1 MAIAL
6 RLRNRLGHVTVQGKQ
21 KDEIMYII
29 VAGGGDVGLSL
40 TRLLQEEGHE
50 AVLVEKDPARY
61 AKLSEELGEAA
72 ILGDAAELG
81 TLMDMGANRAD
92 VLVAVTGTDQDNL
105 VICQLAKLIYL
116 IPRTIAK
123 VNDPKNE
130 ELFSSLGVDAT
141 VSSTGIIA
149 SLIEEKID
157 AGMAIPLLAF
167 KECGVEIFK
176 TQLSTESAIIHK
188 KISKLDLPK
197 DLIIIAAMRGSQV
210 IIPKGDTEFLPGD
223 TVIMLIREER
233 KEEFKKLF
241 LEAV

>member
-1 MAIAL
+1 
-6 RLRNRLGHVTVQGKQ
+6 
-21 KDEIMYII
+21 MYII

-61 AKLSEELGEAA
+61 AKLSEELGETA

-130 ELFSSLGVDAT
+130 ELFSSLGVDST

-176 TQLSTESAIIHK
+176 TQLSTESAIINK
-188 KISKLDLPK
+188 KISQLDLPK
-197 DLIIIAAMRGSQV
+197 DLIIIAALRGNQV
-210 IIPKGDTEFLPGD
+210 IIPKGDTVFLPGD
-223 TVIMLIREER
+223 TIIMLIREES
-233 KEEFKKLF
+233 KEQFKRLF

>member
-1 MAIAL
+1 
-6 RLRNRLGHVTVQGKQ
+6 
-21 KDEIMYII
+21 MYIVI
-29 VAGGGDVGLSL
+29 VGGGDVGLSL

-61 AKLSEELGEAA
+61 SKLSDELGESV
-72 ILGDAAELG
+72 ILGDGAELG
-81 TLMDMGANRAD
+81 TLLDLGANRAD

-167 KECGVEIFK
+167 KEGGVEIFK
-176 TQLSTESAIIHK
+176 AQLSKESSLINK
-188 KISKLDLPK
+188 KISKLEVPK
-197 DLIIIAAMRGSQV
+197 DCIIIAALRGNEV
-210 IIPKGDTEFLPGD
+210 IIPKGDTVFQEGD
-223 TVIMLIREER
+223 TIIMLIRKES
-233 KEEFKKLF
+233 KEEFKRLF

>member
-1 MAIAL
+1 
-6 RLRNRLGHVTVQGKQ
+6 
-21 KDEIMYII
+21 MYII
-29 VAGGGDVGLSL
+29 VVGGGDVGLSL
-40 TRLLQEEGHE
+40 TRLLQEHGHE
-50 AVLVEKDPARY
+50 VVLVEKDPARY
-61 AKLSEELGEAA
+61 AKLSDDLGEAV
-72 ILGDAAELG
+72 IMGDGAELG
-81 TLMDMGANRAD
+81 TLLDMGANRAD

-123 VNDPKNE
+123 VNDPRNE

-141 VSSTGIIA
+141 VSSTGLIA

-157 AGMAIPLLAF
+157 AGMTIPLLTF

-176 TQLSTESAIIHK
+176 TQLSAESAIINK
-188 KISKLDLPK
+188 KISQLELPK

-223 TVIMLIREER
+223 TVIMLIREES
-233 KEEFKKLF
+233 KEEFKRLF

>member
-1 MAIAL
+1 
-6 RLRNRLGHVTVQGKQ
+6 
-21 KDEIMYII
+21 MYII
-29 VAGGGDVGLSL
+29 IVGGGDVGLSL
-40 TRLLQEEGHE
+40 TRLLQEHGHE
-50 AVLVEKDPARY
+50 VVLVEKGPARY
-61 AKLSEELGEAA
+61 AKLSDDLGEAV
-72 ILGDAAELG
+72 IMGDGAELG
-81 TLMDMGANRAD
+81 TLLDMGANRAD

-123 VNDPKNE
+123 VNDPRNE

-167 KECGVEIFK
+167 KECGLEIFK
-176 TQLSTESAIIHK
+176 TQLSTESSIIKK
-188 KISKLDLPK
+188 KISQLDLPK

-210 IIPKGDTEFLPGD
+210 IIPKGDTVFLPGD
-223 TVIMLIREER
+223 TIIMLI
-233 KEEFKKLF
+233 KEENKEAFKRLF

>member
-1 MAIAL
+1 
-6 RLRNRLGHVTVQGKQ
+6 
-21 KDEIMYII
+21 MYII
-29 VAGGGDVGLSL
+29 IVGGGDVGLSL

-50 AVLVEKDPARY
+50 AVLVEKNPLRY
-61 AKLSEELGEAA
+61 SKLSDELGESV
-72 ILGDAAELG
+72 ILGDGAELG
-81 TLMDMGANRAD
+81 TLLDMGANRAD
-92 VLVAVTGTDQDNL
+92 VLVAVTGTDADNL

-141 VSSTGIIA
+141 VSSTGLIA

-176 TQLSTESAIIHK
+176 TQLSTESSIIKK
-188 KISKLDLPK
+188 KISQLDLPK
-197 DLIIIAAMRGSQV
+197 DLIIIAALRGSQV
-210 IIPKGDTEFLPGD
+210 IIPKGDTVFLPGD
-223 TVIMLIREER
+223 TIIMLIREDS
-233 KEEFKKLF
+233 KEEFKRLF

>member
-1 MAIAL
+1 
-6 RLRNRLGHVTVQGKQ
+6 
-21 KDEIMYII
+21 MYII
-29 VAGGGDVGLSL
+29 IVGGGDVGLSL
-40 TRLLQEEGHE
+40 TRLLQEHGNEV
-50 AVLVEKDPARY
+50 VLVEKDPARY
-61 AKLSEELGEAA
+61 AKLSDDLGEAV
-72 ILGDAAELG
+72 IMGDGAELG
-81 TLMDMGANRAD
+81 TLLDMGANRAD

-123 VNDPKNE
+123 VNDPRNE

-167 KECGVEIFK
+167 KECGLEIFK
-176 TQLSTESAIIHK
+176 TQLSTESSIIKK
-188 KISKLDLPK
+188 KISQLDLPK

-210 IIPKGDTEFLPGD
+210 IIPKGDTVFLPGD
-223 TVIMLIREER
+223 TIIMLIREEN
-233 KEEFKKLF
+233 KEAFKRLF

>member
-1 MAIAL
+1 
-6 RLRNRLGHVTVQGKQ
+6 
-21 KDEIMYII
+21 MYII
-29 VAGGGDVGLSL
+29 IAGGGEVGLSL

-61 AKLSEELGEAA
+61 AKLSEELGETA
-72 ILGDAAELG
+72 IFGDAAELS

-130 ELFSSLGVDAT
+130 ELFSSLGVDST

-188 KISKLDLPK
+188 KISQLDLPK
-197 DLIIIAAMRGSQV
+197 DLIIIAALRGNQV
-210 IIPKGDTEFLPGD
+210 IIPKGDTVFLPGD
-223 TVIMLIREER
+223 TIIMLIREES
-233 KEEFKKLF
+233 KESFKRLF